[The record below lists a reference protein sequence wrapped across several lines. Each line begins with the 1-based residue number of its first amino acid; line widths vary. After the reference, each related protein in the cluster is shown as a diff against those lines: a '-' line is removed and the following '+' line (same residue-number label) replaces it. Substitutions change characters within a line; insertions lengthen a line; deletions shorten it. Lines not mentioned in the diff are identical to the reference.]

1 MCFKCNIYKTFV
13 NKFASATSDQDQAP
27 KDSFLLE
34 PISGNNPFE
43 EDIPSSG

>member
-13 NKFASATSDQDQAP
+13 NKFASPTSDQDQAP